1 MEMWAPKA
9 FTLEE
14 MSYLTVPGVGTEAD
28 GNRPGQ
34 YQFVSVNAKKE
45 RSALGT
51 LNRGVVLA

>member
-14 MSYLTVPGVGTEAD
+14 MSYLTVPGIGTEAD

-34 YQFVSVNAKKE
+34 YQFVSVSARKRDQLWALSTE
-45 RSALGT
+45 RWY
-51 LNRGVVLA
+51 